1 MAGGDADRF
10 AGDFNTIY
18 EALAQKF
25 GEKNVI
31 FEPGV
36 VYDETD
42 RWATG
47 AWQKE
52 YAPQT
57 AKAVAAASKV
67 DVIVACVGEN
77 SYCETPGNIDDLNLS
92 G

>member
-1 MAGGDADRF
+1 MRALNGGWSYTWQGDADRF
-10 AGDFNTIY
+10 AGDFSTIY

-42 RWATG
+42 R
-47 AWQKE
+47 
-52 YAPQT
+52 
-57 AKAVAAASKV
+57 
-67 DVIVACVGEN
+67 
-77 SYCETPGNIDDLNLS
+77 
-92 G
+92 